1 MKIILNLKIW
11 KNSTHIILLIKV
23 ILFLTSSFHFNI
35 NITNLRSIK
44 SATLK
49 II

>member
-11 KNSTHIILLIKV
+11 KNSTHIILLVKV

-35 NITNLRSIK
+35 NISSLRDIK
-44 SATLK
+44 SPALK